1 MSEIKS
7 YVSLAGDNDVTPRED
22 QSVLVASPTECRLVF
37 GHENTPSKASSR
49 NSSYSEE
56 NRLSEGARV
65 GSEEKRKVSVE
76 EKRKASAE
84 EKRKAN
90 AYVVTHIPLWLGFAA
105 GAICYLLK
113 NGSGRGEGVSDRRPG
128 PAVCGLL
135 GGAAAAVDGA
145 VLRRAGEV
153 IHILVWIECG
163 PSLTHRA
170 VTEAD
175 YCV

>member
-1 MSEIKS
+1 MSEIKG

-65 GSEEKRKVSVE
+65 GSEEKRK
-76 EKRKASAE
+76 
-84 EKRKAN
+84 AN

-113 NGSGRGEGVSDRRPG
+113 NGSG
-128 PAVCGLL
+128 
-135 GGAAAAVDGA
+135 GA
-145 VLRRAGEV
+145 RE
-153 IHILVWIECG
+153 
-163 PSLTHRA
+163 
-170 VTEAD
+170 
-175 YCV
+175 

>member
-145 VLRRAGEV
+145 VLRRAGKV
-153 IHILVWIECG
+153 IHILVWVECG
-163 PSLTHRA
+163 PSPTHRA
-170 VTEAD
+170 VAEAD

>member
-113 NGSGRGEGVSDRRPG
+113 NGSGRGVGVSDRRPG

>member
-65 GSEEKRKVSVE
+65 GSEEKRKVSAE

-113 NGSGRGEGVSDRRPG
+113 NGSGRREGVSDRRPG